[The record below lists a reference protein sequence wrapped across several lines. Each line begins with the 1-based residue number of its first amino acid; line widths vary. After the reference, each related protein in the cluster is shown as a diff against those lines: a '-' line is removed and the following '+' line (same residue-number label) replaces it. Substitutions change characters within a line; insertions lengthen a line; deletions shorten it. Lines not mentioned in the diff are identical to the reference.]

1 MLAMPA
7 PAAAQSVIDATTA
20 EFQPSADHNATANDG
35 TPLVNSY
42 LLHIFATGSSIP
54 SYSIDMG
61 KPAPGADGV
70 IRFVFTSRLTVPL
83 VGGTIYEARVS
94 AVGPGGSS
102 ASQISNTFASSAPCA
117 PALSS
122 VAASVGASA
131 TTGSVAVAAGTT
143 CAWTTRANVTW
154 LTVTSGASVTGAS
167 NVNYSVSANTASTSR
182 SGTLTIAGQ
191 TFTGNQSGSS
201 TTCAYTVTPSS
212 LSVAAAGVSSTL
224 SIATST
230 GCSWSAS
237 GMPSWI
243 TMSSTAQTGSGTLS
257 YVITPNLGAARSV
270 TLTVA
275 GRQVTVA
282 QSAAVVPAPSNV
294 HIVGASEQ

>member
-1 MLAMPA
+1 
-7 PAAAQSVIDATTA
+7 V
-20 EFQPSADHNATANDG
+20 
-35 TPLVNSY
+35 
-42 LLHIFATGSSIP
+42 
-54 SYSIDMG
+54 
-61 KPAPGADGV
+61 
-70 IRFVFTSRLTVPL
+70 
-83 VGGTIYEARVS
+83 
-94 AVGPGGSS
+94 
-102 ASQISNTFASSAPCA
+102 
-117 PALSS
+117 
-122 VAASVGASA
+122 
-131 TTGSVAVAAGTT
+131 
-143 CAWTTRANVTW
+143 
-154 LTVTSGASVTGAS
+154 
-167 NVNYSVSANTASTSR
+167 
-182 SGTLTIAGQ
+182 
-191 TFTGNQSGSS
+191 NQSGSS